1 MIMILLNHGSK
12 EVINYVHN
20 TYLGH
25 LGIYLYKCSNQQYE
39 LVKQTIQSDLNIVNT
54 KHTQIGI

>member
-20 TYLGH
+20 IN

-39 LVKQTIQSDLNIVNT
+39 LIKQTIQSDLNIVNT
-54 KHTQIGI
+54 KHTQIGM

>member
-20 TYLGH
+20 IY

>member
-20 TYLGH
+20 TYLG
-25 LGIYLYKCSNQQYE
+25 IYEYLYKCSNQQYE